1 MEQATEGIG
10 AVAARNIETV
20 QRQRKISDAELERG
34 AGLGA
39 GYLNK
44 LRNIK
49 DPGFGTLLGIAN
61 ALGVPL
67 ARLVAGAESLV
78 VPTLPMPTTYLTQQY
93 GLSDPVLADLLDR
106 LAKVLASQTTDERE
120 RSDKLKRE
128 VRRSGS
134 GNVVNQ
140 LAATLLE
147 QPGVGQQAAI
157 TPDNFFRKQYGIEQ
171 PEYLR
176 AADTGLRVLAEEARQ
191 HQGRRPR
198 RNIFERIGNS
208 LFGEPA
214 ERGLDE
220 AGIPNLQDLDPR
232 LTELVAGWPEMSETE
247 RGTFHAMLQMLKDRS
262 RR

>member
-1 MEQATEGIG
+1 MLNLSVVLASVLAI
-10 AVAARNIETV
+10 
-20 QRQRKISDAELERG
+20 
-34 AGLGA
+34 
-39 GYLNK
+39 NK

-49 DPGFGTLLGIAN
+49 DPGFGTLLAIAN

-67 ARLVAGAESLV
+67 AGIVVGAESLV
-78 VPTLPMPTTYLTQQY
+78 VPRLPMPATYLTRQY

-106 LAKVLASQTTDERE
+106 LAKVLASSQTTDEQE
-120 RSDKLKRE
+120 RADKLKRE
-128 VRRSGS
+128 VRRSGI

-147 QPGVGQQAAI
+147 QPGAGKQATI
-157 TPDNFFRKQYGIEQ
+157 TPDSFFRTQYGIEQ

-191 HQGRRPR
+191 HQGGRKPR

-220 AGIPNLQDLDPR
+220 AGIPDLQDLDPR

-247 RGTFHAMLQMLKDRS
+247 RGTFYALLEMLKDRS